1 MRVVVVVHNK
11 QEEKKRRK
19 MMIRPFLLLATA
31 SAGIK
36 DPDADRFRPLD
47 PLLECQGIVIFVGE
61 HSRMMMTTKMT
72 IHGIAGLTTQ
82 CPQTHSDTC
91 TIVPKKVL
99 WPTTFLD

>member
-1 MRVVVVVHNK
+1 MRVVVVVVHNNK
-11 QEEKKRRK
+11 QEKRRK

-47 PLLECQGIVIFVGE
+47 RSLECQGIVIFAAE
-61 HSRMMMTTKMT
+61 HFHMMMTTKMT
-72 IHGIAGLTTQ
+72 IHGIVGLTTQ